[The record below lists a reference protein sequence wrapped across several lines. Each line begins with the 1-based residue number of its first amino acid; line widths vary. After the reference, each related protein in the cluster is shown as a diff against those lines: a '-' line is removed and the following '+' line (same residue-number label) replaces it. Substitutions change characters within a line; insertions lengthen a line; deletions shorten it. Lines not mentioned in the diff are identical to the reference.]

1 MSSVIWPGR
10 PDPLGANADA
20 DGVNFALFSE
30 TATRVFLCL
39 FDAPH
44 RPPRET
50 LELPERTGRI
60 FHGYVPGL
68 RPGQLYGY
76 RVDGPY
82 EPHAGLR
89 HNPHKLVLD
98 PYARAVASSGNAAE
112 LFAYRL
118 GDPAADLA
126 FDREDNA
133 ADAPKGVVA
142 DDAFD
147 WGDDRRPATPWTD
160 TLIYELHVKGMSRLH
175 PKVPPNLRGTYAGL
189 ASPPIVEH
197 LKSLGVTAVELLP
210 VHEIYDEPEVRRRG
224 LVNYW
229 GYSTLGF
236 FAPAARYAADPRP
249 GGQIAEFKAMVKALH
264 AAGIE
269 VILDV
274 VFNHTCEGGHLGPTL
289 SLRGI
294 DNRAYYL
301 LDPAAPR
308 YNSDFTGCGN
318 TLNLRHAQTL
328 KLVLDSLRYWAE
340 HMHVDGFRFDL
351 APALSRRGANVDRHS
366 PFLAAIGQDPLLS
379 RLKLIAEPWDVG
391 PHGYQLGGS
400 PHPWAEWNGRYR
412 DAVRRYWRGDLGLA
426 GELGYRLTGSSDLFS
441 ATDRGPMASVN
452 YVACHDGFTLAD
464 LTTYSVKHNHANGE
478 DNRDGNDHEHS
489 SNWGVEG
496 PSEDP
501 RLAAIRG
508 RTVRNFLT
516 TLAVSQGVPMLC
528 AGDEFGRTQ
537 RGNNNA
543 YCQDNPNVMA
553 VLGDRSR
560 RTGAAGVR
568 PPGAGPALAL
578 RGAAPHAVL
587 LRHERAAQP
596 AARHLVAAP
605 RRPGDGPRRLGV
617 AVDPRAGAAARR
629 RRDGDPR
636 RPRRAGDRRDA
647 AGAAERRRGADP
659 VRAAGSRAG
668 PLAAGAR
675 HRVADGGGGDPA
687 GLDGQPG
694 AAAGSDDG
702 ADAGRRRRRA
712 PQHELRTACHG
723 RGRRVT
729 TATRNGNPAGAD
741 LDRTPSV
748 KRASDVAAGRGAS
761 CAACVGRRR
770 KAMRGCESTHA
781 RGREDPRIRA
791 PARSR
796 AGLGS
801 RGRERFARR
810 AFLGKSRRPG
820 CLALANPNA
829 PRRANPPR
837 AAARRLARPSA
848 AARREPPR
856 AARRTRPAR
865 PRRRR
870 RS

>member
-1 MSSVIWPGR
+1 MPSVIWPGR
-10 PDPLGANADA
+10 PDPLGANADE

-50 LELPERTGRI
+50 IELPERTGRI

-68 RPGQLYGY
+68 RPGQLYGF

-89 HNPHKLVLD
+89 HNPHKLMLD
-98 PYARAVASSGNAAE
+98 PYARAVAWSGNAAE
-112 LFAYRL
+112 LFAYRV
-118 GDPAADLA
+118 GDPAGDLA
-126 FDREDNA
+126 MDREDNA

-142 DDAFD
+142 TDAFD
-147 WGDDRRPATPWTD
+147 WGDDRRPATPWTE

-175 PKVPPNLRGTYAGL
+175 PHVSPTLRGTYAGL

-249 GGQIAEFKAMVKALH
+249 GGQIAEFKAMVKTLH

-274 VFNHTCEGGHLGPTL
+274 VFNHTCEGGHLGPSL

-308 YNSDFTGCGN
+308 YYSDFTGCGN

-328 KLVLDSLRYWAE
+328 RLVLDSLRYWAE

-351 APALSRRGANVDRHS
+351 APALSRRGADVDRHS

-400 PHPWAEWNGRYR
+400 PHPWVEWNGRYR

-441 ATDRGPMASVN
+441 ATDRGPTASVN
-452 YVACHDGFTLAD
+452 YVACHDGFTLSD
-464 LTTYSVKHNHANGE
+464 LTAYSVKHNHANGE
-478 DNRDGNDHEHS
+478 DNRDGNNHEHS

-501 RLAAIRG
+501 RLAGIRA

-516 TLAVSQGVPMLC
+516 TLAVSQGVPMLA

-543 YCQDNPNVMA
+543 YCQDNPTSWLSWETGPEGQQLLA
-553 VLGDRSR
+553 FAR
-560 RTGAAGVR
+560 R
-568 PPGAGPALAL
+568 ALAL
-578 RGAAPHAVL
+578 RSRFAVLRRSRFFAGASGPRSKLRDISWLRPDGRAMGHSDWVSPSTRALALLLGGDATGIHDARGEPVVDATLLVLLNADEVPTRFALPCREMGRWQLLVDTAAPAAEEEILPASADSRELRPASMEVL
-587 LRHERAAQP
+587 LLRT
-596 AARHLVAAP
+596 
-605 RRPGDGPRRLGV
+605 
-617 AVDPRAGAAARR
+617 
-629 RRDGDPR
+629 
-636 RPRRAGDRRDA
+636 DA
-647 AGAAERRRGADP
+647 ASEP
-659 VRAAGSRAG
+659 HS
-668 PLAAGAR
+668 
-675 HRVADGGGGDPA
+675 
-687 GLDGQPG
+687 
-694 AAAGSDDG
+694 
-702 ADAGRRRRRA
+702 
-712 PQHELRTACHG
+712 
-723 RGRRVT
+723 
-729 TATRNGNPAGAD
+729 
-741 LDRTPSV
+741 
-748 KRASDVAAGRGAS
+748 AS
-761 CAACVGRRR
+761 
-770 KAMRGCESTHA
+770 
-781 RGREDPRIRA
+781 
-791 PARSR
+791 
-796 AGLGS
+796 
-801 RGRERFARR
+801 
-810 AFLGKSRRPG
+810 
-820 CLALANPNA
+820 
-829 PRRANPPR
+829 
-837 AAARRLARPSA
+837 
-848 AARREPPR
+848 
-856 AARRTRPAR
+856 
-865 PRRRR
+865 
-870 RS
+870 